1 MKEINDYKYCKC
13 YLNGVKPN
21 FIKPKKW
28 TLQNCSSK
36 AKRLQN
42 GSLLLGIFINNNFS
56 LISNN
61 NYVFNKR
68 SIVYNPPNILYY
80 NINSFLESNYSKVFN
95 DFDSLKPLY
104 V

>member
-1 MKEINDYKYCKC
+1 MKEINDYKFCKC

-28 TLQNCSSK
+28 TLQNCSLK